1 MDLHNIQKS
10 SGRTRKKI
18 RIGRWNASGKGNYS
32 TKGLKGQKARS
43 WYSAKASFE
52 GWQTPLFMRLP
63 KRKGFKRYFKL
74 WNVIQ
79 PINVGRLNKDE
90 NIADGSTINKELLVK
105 LNYLHKDSEMVKVL
119 WTGDLAK
126 KLTFVG
132 IEQFSGSARTK
143 IEAAGGS
150 ITE

>member
-1 MDLHNIQKS
+1 
-10 SGRTRKKI
+10 
-18 RIGRWNASGKGNYS
+18 
-32 TKGLKGQKARS
+32 
-43 WYSAKASFE
+43 
-52 GWQTPLFMRLP
+52 MRLP

>member
-1 MDLHNIQKS
+1 MELHNIQKS

-18 RIGRWNASGKGNYS
+18 RIGRGNGSGKGNYS
-32 TKGLKGQKARS
+32 TRGLKGQKARS

-52 GWQTPLFMRLP
+52 WGQTPLFRRLP

-74 WNVIQ
+74 GNIIQ
-79 PINVGRLNKDE
+79 PINVGRLSEDKQ
-90 NIADGSTINKELLVK
+90 IADGSTINKELLVK
-105 LNYLHKDSEMVKVL
+105 LNYLHKDTELVKIL
-119 WTGDLAK
+119 WTGDLTK